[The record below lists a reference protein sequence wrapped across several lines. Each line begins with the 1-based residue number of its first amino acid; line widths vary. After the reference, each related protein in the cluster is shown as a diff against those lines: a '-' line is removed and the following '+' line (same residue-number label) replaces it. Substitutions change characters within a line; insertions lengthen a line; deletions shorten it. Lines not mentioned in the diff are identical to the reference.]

1 MGLRESLSHL
11 VAVLI
16 GLGNR
21 KGGGEGSQD
30 NLWSLGGEAS
40 HRNDSQGHSGQ
51 EWQRQQD
58 TDL

>member
-1 MGLRESLSHL
+1 MGLRESLPHL

-21 KGGGEGSQD
+21 KGGGDGSQD
-30 NLWSLGGEAS
+30 NLWGLGGEAS
-40 HRNDSQGHSGQ
+40 NRKDSPGHTGK

-58 TDL
+58 IDL